1 MELHSSRDVLLRIFL
16 ILPSHFLIKVIPLV
30 SKDWYKLAND
40 DFLWEEKCH
49 SEGFNEKQKSNTNY
63 QKWYFQMLD
72 TTFDTFVNV
81 SEIEYI
87 GDLKLRKRDNLPDA
101 SIAIVRRK
109 ITSGIAFCEFLVENK
124 QDEMW
129 IGITMDREKTS
140 KIKGW
145 DIVNNRDTWAYND
158 RRTGLEYGVHQFA
171 AEGYSTGDKI
181 GVLVFK
187 DEGFVTFYKNGKQ
200 IGSSENSP
208 QKLPTD
214 VPVYFFVMTDY
225 QGDVVSICNR
235 Y

>member
-1 MELHSSRDVLLRIFL
+1 
-16 ILPSHFLIKVIPLV
+16 
-30 SKDWYKLAND
+30 
-40 DFLWEEKCH
+40 
-49 SEGFNEKQKSNTNY
+49 
-63 QKWYFQMLD
+63 
-72 TTFDTFVNV
+72 
-81 SEIEYI
+81 
-87 GDLKLRKRDNLPDA
+87 
-101 SIAIVRRK
+101 
-109 ITSGIAFCEFLVENK
+109 
-124 QDEMW
+124 MW

-140 KIKGW
+140 EIKGW

-158 RRTGLEYGVHQFA
+158 RRTGLEYGVHQFP